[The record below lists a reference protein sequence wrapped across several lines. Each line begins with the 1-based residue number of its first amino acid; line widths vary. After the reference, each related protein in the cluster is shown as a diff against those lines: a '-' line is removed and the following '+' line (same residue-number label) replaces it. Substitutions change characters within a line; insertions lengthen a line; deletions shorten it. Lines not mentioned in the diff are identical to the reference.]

1 MSQPSGVARGL
12 GALFPGPASQR
23 ETDST
28 ATGTNAPTGVMR
40 MNALGEEFASAVAT
54 SESGIALIYK
64 ALDAL
69 VEQFELD
76 DAAVVIEEAS
86 LGQQVFC
93 AGRRPLGVDDEELL
107 ASTPGLYTR
116 PALDDHSFDRSLL
129 LTLCVLAL
137 RLDVLRYDAWHD
149 ALTGLYDRRSFDRLL
164 EMAIARST
172 RYEWPFTLVL
182 LDLDHFK
189 DINDEQGHQA
199 GDAVLRDLGER
210 FRRTLRF
217 GDNAGRIG
225 GDEFAMIL
233 PNTEPDL
240 VPALLDRVR
249 RAEGVESACPAFSFG
264 VAHCPQDATEFDKL
278 VHLADSR
285 LYEAKQVKR

>member
-1 MSQPSGVARGL
+1 MSQQSGIARGL
-12 GALFPGPASQR
+12 GALFPGPTGHRATSSASAGF
-23 ETDST
+23 DGPS
-28 ATGTNAPTGVMR
+28 GVMR
-40 MNALGEEFASAVAT
+40 MNALGEDFASAVAT

-69 VEQFELD
+69 VEQFALD

-86 LGQQVFC
+86 LGPQVFC
-93 AGRRPLGVDDEELL
+93 AGRRPLGADDEELL
-107 ASTPGLYTR
+107 VSAPGLYTR
-116 PALDDHSFDRSLL
+116 PALDDRTFDRSMM

-137 RLDVLRYDAWHD
+137 RLDALRYDAWHD
-149 ALTGLYDRRSFDRLL
+149 SLTGLYDRRSFDRLL
-164 EMAIARST
+164 EMAVARSS
-172 RYEWPFTLVL
+172 RYGWPFTLVM

-189 DINDEQGHQA
+189 TINDEQGHQA

-210 FRRTLRF
+210 FRRALRF

-240 VPALLDRVR
+240 VPVLLDRVR
-249 RAEGVESACPAFSFG
+249 RAEGVESPCPGFSFG
-264 VAHCPQDATEFDKL
+264 VAQCPQEATEFDKL
-278 VHLADSR
+278 VQLADTR
-285 LYEAKQVKR
+285 LYEAKQAER